1 MQKVICA
8 CDHIGVDT
16 PEQVSPTSAIPALQA
31 RGMSLVGISDAGH
44 GYSMRR
50 PRPPYGHVLVTLRGS
65 GMVWVDGRWVECG
78 LGDAY
83 LSPPYATSAF
93 ETRAS
98 KRWKFAWVFLHPIE
112 QRRRHLLTGERSSV
126 IPADGRLLAAAI
138 EGLYF
143 EGMSTADAGLLN
155 VWANLISVYIDRLL
169 QPVNAEAADPLA
181 RLWVEVDI
189 RLSANWSL
197 AKLAA
202 FAGVSSE
209 TLRKLCIAH
218 HGQSP
223 IQYVTQLR
231 MRRAASLLEST
242 SAKIAAVARTVGYA
256 NAFAFSTTFKRTFD
270 QSPREWRRRTA
281 AQSPASGSEKP
292 FAGRTGERTNG

>member
-65 GMVWVDGRWVECG
+65 GMVWTDGRWVECG

-98 KRWKFAWVFLHPIE
+98 KRWNGLPALRASWGVKPLPLSDKVSTPAP
-112 QRRRHLLTGERSSV
+112 SSK
-126 IPADGRLLAAAI
+126 R
-138 EGLYF
+138 
-143 EGMSTADAGLLN
+143 
-155 VWANLISVYIDRLL
+155 
-169 QPVNAEAADPLA
+169 
-181 RLWVEVDI
+181 
-189 RLSANWSL
+189 
-197 AKLAA
+197 
-202 FAGVSSE
+202 
-209 TLRKLCIAH
+209 
-218 HGQSP
+218 
-223 IQYVTQLR
+223 
-231 MRRAASLLEST
+231 T
-242 SAKIAAVARTVGYA
+242 SARTMPPSAV
-256 NAFAFSTTFKRTFD
+256 
-270 QSPREWRRRTA
+270 
-281 AQSPASGSEKP
+281 
-292 FAGRTGERTNG
+292 